1 MYRPPSSPYCGFSRD
16 GSTNKLSLA
25 DGACHLSGVRPH
37 RNW

>member
-25 DGACHLSGVRPH
+25 DGAATCGVRPH